1 MKKTICL
8 MLFFCALSPQV
19 EAKPLRPHEIPE
31 DIYLDR
37 SGLVELMAQQVVY
50 GPTTGI
56 MLMEFLAPGDDIRRT
71 SGIILGLGL
80 GAGLPFFMN
89 TGKHIHQAE
98 AQFYNTAELW
108 GYFNGALL
116 PTLWKSDDERD
127 NYGTM
132 SLLSLAALG
141 GAIYSYPALHLSP
154 GQVSALGSG
163 IIFGAGTGALMGML
177 MDLNIN
183 NEQEIGT
190 LLLLS
195 SNAGLAAS
203 YLMKDVFDVDRRRI
217 FWTDIGGFTG
227 ALLGAG
233 LGWMI
238 VGEDNFSG
246 KDQVNA
252 ASMLLGMGA
261 GLYLGF
267 HYTDDLDTY
276 RLDKN
281 DNAGESESAFRLN
294 TPSLRVFS
302 SYDENRGQNVMGF
315 GLNILQGEW

>member
-1 MKKTICL
+1 MKKTMCL
-8 MLFFCALSPQV
+8 LILFCTLSPRL
-19 EAKPLRPHEIPE
+19 EAKPLRPYEIPK

-37 SGLVELMAQQVVY
+37 SGLVELMAQQIVY
-50 GPTTGI
+50 GPTTGVL
-56 MLMEFLAPGDDIRRT
+56 LMEFLAPGDDIRRT

-89 TGKHIHQAE
+89 KGKHVHQAE

-116 PTLWKSDDERD
+116 PTLWKSDNERD
-127 NYGTM
+127 HFGAM

-141 GAIYSYPALHLSP
+141 GAVYSYPSQHLSP

-163 IIFGAGTGALMGML
+163 LVFGAGTGALMAML
-177 MDLNIN
+177 MDLKMN

-195 SNAGLAAS
+195 SNAGLVAS
-203 YLMKDVFDVDRRRI
+203 YLMRDVFDVDRRRI
-217 FWTDIGGFTG
+217 FWTDIGGATG

-238 VGEDNFSG
+238 VGEDNFAG
-246 KDQVNA
+246 KEQVNA
-252 ASMLLGMGA
+252 ASMLVGMGV

-267 HYTDDLDTY
+267 HYTKDLDTY

-281 DNAGESESAFRLN
+281 DKAAESESAFRLH
-294 TPSLRVFS
+294 TPSPRVFS
-302 SYDENRGQNVMGF
+302 SYDGDKRRNVMGF
-315 GLNILQGEW
+315 GLNLLEGEW